1 MKQCN
6 YFENLMTFYIL
17 TKNCPQKRK
26 GGGGQSVI
34 HSQDSYKY
42 SHYASL
48 SLFNLPCFLPFQPAT
63 YYAF

>member
-1 MKQCN
+1 M
-6 YFENLMTFYIL
+6 
-17 TKNCPQKRK
+17 KNCPQKRK

-42 SHYASL
+42 NHYASL
-48 SLFNLPCFLPFQPAT
+48 SLFSLPLILTFQPAT